1 MRKGEI
7 GPNLQT
13 VGILKIPF
21 AVASLQNHYR
31 NIVTML
37 HADRKLSCR
46 SKMLRIASRSCALL
60 LLYTVSALGQDLP
73 QTQQFSITGIVRS
86 GNAPIPGATLTA
98 INSSTGEKV
107 TTWTQIDGT
116 YTLPVP
122 AQGKY
127 TVRVEMSVFAPSTRE
142 VSVNESIARA
152 DVDLTLQ
159 SRAQQAAQ
167 QHPTAQGP
175 QSARVG
181 ENGRGQQ
188 GGAPG
193 RANRGFQSLSVIQNE
208 AGDNASADTQVVPSG
223 MPIPGI
229 APDAATESVAI
240 TGNTSGV
247 GMFGMSSD
255 ELHQGMRE
263 SRDQD
268 VFAGGQQSGTGVKA
282 GAQGGGGPFGGGGP
296 GGGGPPGGGFVGG
309 GGFGGGGFSGGDA
322 GRGMFGRGRFD
333 INHPHGTF
341 YYSAGDSALNAAPY
355 PIKGPT
361 SKPGYLQQRFGFS
374 LGGPLNIPKIYKG
387 GSKTFFFINYNGSR
401 GENPYDAFST
411 VPTLAERSG
420 DFSNSTTLT
429 HDSNGNAVRVPV
441 QLFYP
446 STSPCAGQPIPGN
459 NLQNAAPG
467 CAQISPVGQGLLNYI
482 PLPNLP
488 GTDVQNFH
496 YVTSALSDS
505 DDLNLRLNRA
515 LGGTSAG
522 PRHRGPRNNLSFG
535 LHYHGAR
542 SNLTNPFP
550 SVGGNTKIR
559 SFDIPI
565 SYARSFGKITNMAR
579 LDFNRSRTS
588 TQNLYAFS
596 QDVTGIL
603 GITGV
608 SQNPFDWGIPNLSFT
623 NFGSLTDTNPQLLR
637 NQTWTFSDNMI
648 WTHGKH
654 TLRWGADFRRIQ
666 LNTETSN
673 NARGT
678 FIFTG
683 LNTSSTQ
690 QFGGFDLAD
699 FLLGLPQQNSV
710 QFGANNYHFRGNSW
724 DLYAQDEWRL
734 RGNLTFNLGVRYEYL
749 SPFSEINNLIVN
761 LDLPTG
767 FTAPPVPV
775 QVGQSGPYSGQ
786 FPLTLVRPDRNNF
799 APRVGIAWKPLRN
812 TVVRTGYGINYNT
825 SAYQSIVQNM
835 AFQPPF
841 ATSATNIESAS
852 TPLTLPNI
860 SIPTGV
866 ITNNFGVD
874 PNYRLGYVQI
884 WNLDIQ
890 QQIRPTLIV
899 NFDYT
904 GTKGTRLDILEAP
917 NRTATGVLFPG
928 VQPFYWED
936 SVGDSTANAGSIRVR
951 KRLQRGFSIGGRY
964 TFSKS
969 LDNASTIGS
978 GEPLVAQGGSG
989 RLLITG
995 TTNVAQNAFDLA
1007 AERGLSSFDQTHQ
1020 FTADYLWQLPFGHD
1034 RRWLTGNTPLRAI
1047 FGDWQWSGDWTIAS
1061 GLPFTPRV
1069 LGAFSDVS
1077 RGTNGTLRA
1086 DVVSGQ
1092 SVSISDPTVS
1102 EWFNTKAFVA
1112 PPAGQF
1118 GNARRNSII
1127 GPGTRLF
1134 DMSFT
1139 KVIPLTESRMLE
1151 LRAQF
1156 SNIFNT
1162 PQFNTIDTVVNSP
1175 TFGRVT
1181 SVGAMRTLLL
1191 TARFRF

>member
-1 MRKGEI
+1 M
-7 GPNLQT
+7 
-13 VGILKIPF
+13 
-21 AVASLQNHYR
+21 
-31 NIVTML
+31 
-37 HADRKLSCR
+37 
-46 SKMLRIASRSCALL
+46 
-60 LLYTVSALGQDLP
+60 
-73 QTQQFSITGIVRS
+73 
-86 GNAPIPGATLTA
+86 
-98 INSSTGEKV
+98 
-107 TTWTQIDGT
+107 
-116 YTLPVP
+116 
-122 AQGKY
+122 
-127 TVRVEMSVFAPSTRE
+127 
-142 VSVNESIARA
+142 
-152 DVDLTLQ
+152 
-159 SRAQQAAQ
+159 
-167 QHPTAQGP
+167 
-175 QSARVG
+175 
-181 ENGRGQQ
+181 
-188 GGAPG
+188 
-193 RANRGFQSLSVIQNE
+193 
-208 AGDNASADTQVVPSG
+208 
-223 MPIPGI
+223 
-229 APDAATESVAI
+229 
-240 TGNTSGV
+240 
-247 GMFGMSSD
+247 
-255 ELHQGMRE
+255 
-263 SRDQD
+263 
-268 VFAGGQQSGTGVKA
+268 
-282 GAQGGGGPFGGGGP
+282 
-296 GGGGPPGGGFVGG
+296 
-309 GGFGGGGFSGGDA
+309 
-322 GRGMFGRGRFD
+322 
-333 INHPHGTF
+333 F

-361 SKPGYLQQRFGFS
+361 AKPEYLQQRFGVS

-387 GSKTFFFINYNGSR
+387 GSKTFFFFNYNGTR

-420 DFSNSTTLT
+420 DFSDSTVRT
-429 HDSNGNAVRVPV
+429 HDANGNTARVPV

-459 NLQNAAPG
+459 NLQNGAPE
-467 CAQISPVGQGLLNYI
+467 CAPISPVAQGLLNYI

-488 GTDVQNFH
+488 GTDVQNLH

-505 DDLNLRLNRA
+505 DDLNFRLNHA

-522 PRHRGPRNNLSFG
+522 PRQRGPRNNLTFG
-535 LHYHGAR
+535 FHYHGAVT
-542 SNLTNPFP
+542 NLTNPFP
-550 SVGGNTKIR
+550 SVGGSTKIR
-559 SFDIPI
+559 SFDVPI
-565 SYARSFGKITNMAR
+565 SYSRTFGKVTNIAR
-579 LDFNRSRTS
+579 LDFNRSRLS
-588 TQNLYAFS
+588 TQNLYAFA
-596 QDVTGIL
+596 QNITGIL
-603 GITGV
+603 GIEGV
-608 SQNPFDWGIPNLSFT
+608 SQNPFDWGLPNLSFT

-648 WTHGKH
+648 WNHGKH
-654 TLRWGADFRRIQ
+654 TLRWGGDFRRIE
-666 LNTETSN
+666 LNTEASN

-683 LNTSSTQ
+683 LNTSGTQ
-690 QFGGFDLAD
+690 LVDGQPLQVGGFDFAD

-710 QFGANNYHFRGNSW
+710 QFGLNNYHFRGNSW

-734 RGNLTFNLGVRYEYL
+734 RGNLTFNLGLRYEYI
-749 SPFSEINNLIVN
+749 SPFSEINNRIVN
-761 LDLPTG
+761 LDLPST

-775 QVGQSGPYSGQ
+775 QVGQSGPYNGQ
-786 FPLTLVRPDRNNF
+786 FPVTLVRPDRNNF
-799 APRVGIAWKPLRN
+799 APRLGIAWKPLHN

-841 ATSATNIESAS
+841 ATTATNIQSVGA
-852 TPLTLPNI
+852 PLSLQ
-860 SIPTGV
+860 SIPIPSGV

-884 WNLDIQ
+884 WNLDVQ
-890 QQIRPTLIV
+890 QQVHPTLIV

-904 GTKGTRLDILEAP
+904 GTKGTRLDVLEAP

-936 SVGDSTANAGSIRVR
+936 SVGDSTANAGSVRVR
-951 KRLQRGFSIGGRY
+951 KRLQRGFSVGGRY

-978 GEPLVAQGGSG
+978 GEPLVAQGGNG

-1007 AERGLSSFDQTHQ
+1007 AERGLSSFNQTHQ

-1034 RRWLTGNTPLRAI
+1034 RRWLTGNSPLRALL
-1047 FGDWQWSGDWTIAS
+1047 GDWQWSGDWTIAS

-1069 LGAFSDVS
+1069 LGAFSDVN
-1077 RGTNGTLRA
+1077 RGTNGSLRA

-1092 SVSISDPTVS
+1092 SVAIADPTVN
-1102 EWFNTKAFVA
+1102 EWFNVKAFVA

-1118 GNARRNSII
+1118 GHARRNSII

-1139 KVIPLTESRMLE
+1139 KVIPLKESRMLE

-1156 SNIFNT
+1156 ANIFNT